1 MAGAPPPAPGAWNMP
16 EGGGFSLT
24 DLLRLFGGDSD
35 PWGNGGNVWSGTGGV
50 PDMADAMGSDL
61 RDVAAHPGATL
72 NALASG
78 TPDET
83 IVQPTLHNWSNP
95 NDYATRD
102 PLWFLSDV
110 AGAAGAAKGVAGLA
124 HDFGEAPHPTLSRLA
139 SEERGGTMAHPDAIT
154 AEDVWNEAIK
164 RYQKQRQP
172 ELRGPIEER
181 TPADL
186 SPEGQGIRALL
197 EKQLG
202 EETFQEPT
210 MSAEHA
216 ARIEG
221 EMRSAARTRRMMEE
235 QDYTGHNTPMKLRED
250 VSPHRPGASRVG
262 GEGAEDPYASLSER
276 RSNTRNLR
284 DFPADQALDVG
295 RGPHPEG
302 GAFSY
307 EAGVG
312 IRDTMDVPSPTD
324 VARFYEHETDVGN
337 IPGIR
342 KSGLEAR
349 FDPAEEGRRFVS
361 ARDWKG
367 EGEIPEGRAR
377 VKFRS
382 EQEPIRR
389 PGLNA
394 VKFKEGIK
402 PEDIVGIEERPR
414 STLAKLSEDVKKGGR
429 ELDPDF
435 ETKPHPR
442 PGVTRRARRVPS
454 VTPTS
459 AQQR

>member
-1 MAGAPPPAPGAWNMP
+1 MVIP
-16 EGGGFSLT
+16 EMEGRNVGGGFSLT
-24 DLLRLFGGDSD
+24 DLLQHLFGGDSD
-35 PWGNGGNVWSGTGGV
+35 PWGNGGNIWSGTGGV
-50 PDMADAMGSDL
+50 PDMADAMGDDL
-61 RDVAAHPGATL
+61 RDVAAHPGTVL
-72 NALASG
+72 NDLASR

-83 IVQPTLHNWSNP
+83 IVQPTIKNWSNP

-110 AGAAGAAKGVAGLA
+110 AGAAAGAKGMYAAARESPSLA
-124 HDFGEAPHPTLSRLA
+124 RLA
-139 SEERGGTMAHPDAIT
+139 AEERGGGTFGHPDSVDAG
-154 AEDVWNEAIK
+154 ELFDEAIK

-202 EETFQEPT
+202 EETYQSPT
-210 MSAEHA
+210 MDPAKAMRAEA
-216 ARIEG
+216 EARQFG
-221 EMRSAARTRRMMEE
+221 RTRRMMEE

-250 VSPHRPGASRVG
+250 SSPHRPGASKVG

-312 IRDTMDVPSPTD
+312 IRDNMDVPSPKD
-324 VARFYEHETDVGN
+324 VARFYEHETDIGN
-337 IPGIR
+337 IEGIR

-367 EGEIPEGRAR
+367 EGEIPKGRAR

-394 VKFKEGIK
+394 VKFKEGIR
-402 PEDIVGIEERPR
+402 PEDIVGIER
-414 STLAKLSEDVKKGGR
+414 STLDDLTDALAREGTPEGHGR
-429 ELDPDF
+429 FVPKYRP
-435 ETKPHPR
+435 KPEP
-442 PGVTRRARRVPS
+442 RRVVP
-454 VTPTS
+454 TPTPQS
-459 AQQR
+459 GQQR